1 MQARS
6 FITAVA
12 AAILTLL
19 LLFAGLLWGID
30 RRSPVSLV
38 RQPLNLPRAA
48 RFVPRDTAL
57 SLHWL
62 ADPARLP
69 AYAQAVAPAKQRRAA
84 RDGARQWRDGAFAI
98 AGLDFDVELASWLG
112 PELSLIVLDADD
124 SPGWVL
130 ALTSRDDDGA
140 RRFLQRFWQTRSL
153 VHIVLLAQLGI
164 VHHEQLANLQ

>member
-12 AAILTLL
+12 AATLSLL

-69 AYAQAVAPAKQRRAA
+69 AYARRCFA
-84 RDGARQWRDGAFAI
+84 GATAWA
-98 AGLDFDVELASWLG
+98 
-112 PELSLIVLDADD
+112 
-124 SPGWVL
+124 
-130 ALTSRDDDGA
+130 
-140 RRFLQRFWQTRSL
+140 
-153 VHIVLLAQLGI
+153 
-164 VHHEQLANLQ
+164 